1 MRRVSVAINVVAVCL
16 VATGCA
22 ETISSAVA
30 TTQRSLIPRPL
41 VARELPE
48 LLLEPAAVD
57 AALGTT
63 GMAVTST
70 QNQMADN
77 SATMAPPECLAVDGA
92 AEAPVYADSGFTAS
106 LDQSLNNGDNF
117 THYAKQAVVLYPL
130 AETARAFLEA
140 SAQQWQT
147 CHEYTHTQ
155 SGTVWTPGPVAFDD
169 DVLSVVSTLN
179 DAAAPGWACERALA
193 LQNNVI
199 VDVNTCS
206 AQPAGTAVRIA
217 EQIGEKVAARW

>member
-1 MRRVSVAINVVAVCL
+1 MRRVSVAISLIAVCL
-16 VATGCA
+16 VASGCA
-22 ETISSAVA
+22 EVVSNAVA

-57 AALGTT
+57 AAVGTA

-70 QNQMADN
+70 QDQMADN
-77 SATMAPPECLAVDGA
+77 SATMAPFECLAVDGA

-130 AETARAFLEA
+130 VDKARAFLEA
-140 SAQQWQT
+140 SAQQWQG
-147 CHEYTHTQ
+147 CREYTHTQ
-155 SGTVWTPGPVAFDD
+155 TGTVWTPGPVSFAD

-193 LQNNVI
+193 LENNVI
-199 VDVNTCS
+199 IDVNTCS

-217 EQIGEKVAARW
+217 EQIAERVAARW